1 MVRLTAMLALLL
13 LFLPACG
20 PPPEPITAAF
30 GEEVSLRVEQV
41 VTFDDELRVKFL
53 GIESDTRC
61 PPDVECTEEGSA
73 SISLEVENITDHIID
88 PRTLGMSVHDI
99 SRGLWF
105 RGFDTYYT
113 DGESHFYGHEY
124 VWLLCPYPNPPTPK
138 TRRQSEYRLYLRVR
152 ALAIPVGKVD
162 ARPITV
168 TCVEKQIATG
178 AAW

>member
-30 GEEVSLRVEQV
+30 GEEVSLRVGQV

-99 SRGLWF
+99 SRSLWF
-105 RGFDTYYT
+105 RGFDTYYA
-113 DGESHFYGHEY
+113 DVESHFTGMNTFGCSAPIQILPH
-124 VWLLCPYPNPPTPK
+124 P
-138 TRRQSEYRLYLRVR
+138 RRGGRVS
-152 ALAIPVGKVD
+152 
-162 ARPITV
+162 
-168 TCVEKQIATG
+168 TG
-178 AAW
+178 FT